1 MQVINRFASVVG
13 TIILCVSPGSAKEV
27 SAQKSAWTGFLLQL
41 NSDLDP
47 SPQNKVNIDLLKFYK
62 EELISITAEWVK
74 QNNDKASKTYSEKK
88 NVFFMNSVE
97 QKNKDEFLGLQKS
110 AVVASADID
119 EAFMQSVL
127 DDATAY
133 RFFDQTKTVATTAE
147 IAIGFCFYKALMVH
161 YFLLQRGVA
170 QKHIKKIFAV
180 GPLVY
185 QPLVWKFHVAVAVQ
199 SKGKTWVID
208 PLVKKLS
215 TVEDWQKELQKYS
228 AENPYPRLRF
238 YATDPQK
245 FLPNSK
251 EYTWQLID
259 HKKTKKYNP
268 GFLSYLKKKGQPR
281 N

>member
-1 MQVINRFASVVG
+1 MIKRFASVVSAM
-13 TIILCVSPGSAKEV
+13 ILCISPGYAKEV
-27 SAQKSAWTGFLLQL
+27 SAQRSEWTGVLSQL
-41 NSDLDP
+41 NGDLDP
-47 SPQNKVNIDLLKFYK
+47 SSKNNVNIDLLKFYK
-62 EELISITAEWVK
+62 EELSSITKEWAK
-74 QNNDKASKTYSEKK
+74 QNNDKTSKSYSDKK
-88 NVFFMNSVE
+88 NTFYMNSVE
-97 QKNKDEFLGLQKS
+97 QKNKDEFLDLQKS
-110 AVVASADID
+110 AATATADID

-127 DDATAY
+127 DDASAY
-133 RFFDQTKTVATTAE
+133 RFFDQSKTVATTAE

-199 SKGKTWVID
+199 ANGKTWVID

-215 TVEDWQKELQKYS
+215 TVDDWQKDLQTYS
-228 AENPYPRLRF
+228 AEKPYPRLRF
-238 YATDPQK
+238 YATEPQK

-251 EYTWQLID
+251 EYTWELID

-268 GFLSYLKKKGQPR
+268 EFLSYLKKKGQPK

>member
-1 MQVINRFASVVG
+1 MIIRFAALVVFFS
-13 TIILCVSPGSAKEV
+13 TVWASPGHSGEA
-27 SAQKSAWTGFLLQL
+27 SAQKSEWTGVVLQL
-41 NSDLDP
+41 NSDLAP
-47 SPQNKVNIDLLKFYK
+47 SPQNKVNTDLLKFYK
-62 EELISITAEWVK
+62 EELGAITTVWAK
-74 QNNDKASKTYSEKK
+74 QNNDKTSKTYSEKK
-88 NVFFMNSVE
+88 NMFFMKAVE

-110 AVVASADID
+110 AAIASADID

-127 DDATAY
+127 NDASAY
-133 RFFDQTKTVATTAE
+133 RFFDQTKTVIPTAE

-199 SKGKTWVID
+199 AKGKTWVID

-215 TVEDWQKELQKYS
+215 TVEDWQKELQTYS
-228 AENPYPRLRF
+228 AEKPYPRLRF
-238 YATDPQK
+238 YAVESQK

-251 EYTWQLID
+251 EYTWELID

-268 GFLSYLKKKGQPR
+268 EFLSYLKKKGQPK

>member
-1 MQVINRFASVVG
+1 MTLSFT
-13 TIILCVSPGSAKEV
+13 TIFFSIVYISTGHAIEV
-27 SAQKSAWTGFLLQL
+27 SAQKSAWTGFLSQL

-62 EELISITAEWVK
+62 EELSSITTEWAK
-74 QNNDKASKTYSEKK
+74 QNNEKTSKTYSEKK
-88 NVFFMNSVE
+88 NVFFMKAVE
-97 QKNKDEFLGLQKS
+97 QKNKDEFFDLQKS
-110 AVVASADID
+110 AGAVSADID

-133 RFFDQTKTVATTAE
+133 RFFDQTKTVPTTAE

-170 QKHIKKIFAV
+170 PKHIKKIFAV
-180 GPLVY
+180 GPLAY

-215 TVEDWQKELQKYS
+215 TVEDWQKELQKFS
-228 AENPYPRLRF
+228 AEKPYPRLRF
-238 YATDPQK
+238 YATEPQK

-251 EYTWQLID
+251 EYTWELID

-268 GFLSYLKKKGQPR
+268 EFLSYLKKKGQPK